1 MAEGGDETDDSQKT
15 EDPTPKKLEE
25 ARKRGQV
32 PMSKE
37 TNTWLMLLIG
47 TIVIAALGPGIME
60 RLTYILQTM
69 ISESWQMSSVPG
81 TAKVM
86 MKLTFEVIGIMAFAL
101 VILVIA
107 AMAGP
112 FAQVGPLYSSE
123 TIKPKL
129 DKLSPV
135 AGFKRIFS
143 KNSLFEFV
151 KGILKVTLI
160 GVVAYM
166 ALEPYFPALEHTI
179 DLAIPD
185 LMHTMLA
192 MFIRLMTAILIVLLL
207 LAGADLLYQRWTHYQ
222 QMRMSRQEIKDEYKQ
237 TEGDPHVRSRLR
249 QIRMERARRRMMD
262 GVPDSTV
269 VVTNPTHFAIAL
281 KYEPEEMDAPVCVA
295 KGMDLIALKIREVAE
310 ANGVVVVENP
320 PLARTLYKAIDIDET
335 IPPEH
340 YKAVA
345 EVISYVF
352 RLKKR
357 M

>member
-1 MAEGGDETDDSQKT
+1 MAGDDETDDAQKT
-15 EDPTPKKLEE
+15 EDPTPKKLDE

-37 TNTWLMLLIG
+37 TNTWIMMLVG
-47 TIVIAALGPGIME
+47 TIVIVALGPGIME
-60 RLTYILQTM
+60 RLAFVLRAM
-69 ISESWQMSSVPG
+69 LSESWQMSTVPG
-81 TAKVM
+81 ASKV
-86 MKLTFEVIGIMAFAL
+86 LAQVTLEVFGIMGFAF

-112 FAQVGPLYSSE
+112 FAQVGPLLSSE
-123 TIKPKL
+123 SIKPKL
-129 DKLSPV
+129 DKLSPM

-143 KNSLFEFV
+143 KNAMFEFV
-151 KGILKVTLI
+151 KGILKVVMI
-160 GVVAYM
+160 GWVCYI
-166 ALEPYFPALEHTI
+166 ALEPYFPGLESTI
-179 DLAIPD
+179 DLPIPE
-185 LMHTMLA
+185 LLKMMMEA
-192 MFIRLMTAILIVLLL
+192 FIRLMTAILIALLL
-207 LAGADLLYQRWTHYQ
+207 LAAADLLYQRWSHYQ
-222 QMRMSRQEIKDEYKQ
+222 QMRMSKQEIKDEYKQ

-249 QIRMERARRRMMD
+249 QIRMERARNRMMNN
-262 GVPDSTV
+262 VPDSTV

-281 KYEPEEMDAPVCVA
+281 KYEPEIMDAPICVA

-310 ANGVVVVENP
+310 ENQVVIVENP
-320 PLARTLYKAIDIDET
+320 PLARTLYKAIEIDQT

-352 RLKKR
+352 RLKKK